1 MQSELQMTQLVSVVI
16 PTYNHGHLLG
26 RALKSVFD
34 QIYTNWEIIVIDNN
48 SLDNTDA
55 VVQEFASPR
64 VRMLKINNNGVIA
77 ASRNAGINAANGD
90 WVAFLDSDDWWVP
103 EKLQLCMSNASEDV
117 DLIHHDLLI
126 ARDNSKIFQRRKI
139 SSWQVRSPPLVDLL
153 VRGNAICNS
162 SVVVRRALLNKVGGL
177 SENPE
182 MAGSEDYNLWLK
194 IARVTDKFLYIHR
207 SLGYY
212 WDHAMGVS
220 RKDMSRSA
228 ETATAEFIHIL
239 GSDQKNRLQSR
250 INYIKGRHAYLNK
263 HFEDARSS
271 LRFSFRYGDFPL
283 RLRALSMLLILRF
296 R

>member
-48 SLDNTDA
+48 SQDNTDA

-64 VRMLKINNNGVIA
+64 VRMLRINNNGVIA

-117 DLIHHDLLI
+117 DFIHHDLLI
-126 ARDNSKIFQRRKI
+126 AREKSTIFQRRKI

-207 SLGYY
+207 PLGYY
-212 WDHAMGVS
+212 WDHAMGIS

-228 ETATAEFIHIL
+228 ETATAEFINFL
-239 GSDQKNRLQSR
+239 GSNQKNRFQSR
-250 INYIKGRHAYLNK
+250 IKYIKGRHAYLNK
-263 HFEDARSS
+263 NFENARPS
-271 LRFSFRYGDFPL
+271 LKFSLFYGDFSL
-283 RLRALSMLLILRF
+283 RLKSLSMLLMSGF